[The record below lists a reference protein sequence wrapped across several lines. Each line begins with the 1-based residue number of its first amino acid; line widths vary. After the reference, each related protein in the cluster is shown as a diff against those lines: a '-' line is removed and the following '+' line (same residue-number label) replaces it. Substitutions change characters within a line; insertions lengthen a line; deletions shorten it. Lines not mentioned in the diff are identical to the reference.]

1 MRTALVAL
9 LVVACYS
16 PPRPE
21 WTDAPAPS
29 DAPTW
34 ERCDG
39 CAPACSGTDP
49 NVAQCVTE
57 LGELCPAECVPRCTY
72 ADGTVNPATAYCD
85 AAGGMPRCDGAG
97 NADGCFRAL

>member
-1 MRTALVAL
+1 MRTATIAAL
-9 LVVACYS
+9 LVVGCYS

-39 CAPACSGTDP
+39 CSPVCSGTDP

-57 LGELCPAECVPRCTY
+57 LGDLCPAECVAQCESATGILF
-72 ADGTVNPATAYCD
+72 DGECLPGRTSISGC
-85 AAGGMPRCDGAG
+85 AGR
-97 NADGCFRAL
+97 NGCFRAL